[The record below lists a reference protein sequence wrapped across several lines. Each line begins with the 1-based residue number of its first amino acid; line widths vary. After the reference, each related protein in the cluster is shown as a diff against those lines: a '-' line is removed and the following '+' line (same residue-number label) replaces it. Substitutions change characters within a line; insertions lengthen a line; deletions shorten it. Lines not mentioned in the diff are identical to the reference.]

1 MTRYINSSKYWN
13 EYCKNKSAQLFL
25 TVPTSLALLGLMVN
39 VERVSAILSLRG
51 ADSKST
57 SLKYCR
63 LTCNWADGATH
74 RSYPH
79 MVLLTMQT
87 RTKGFAPS
95 PTRSLSKYGDISARI
110 SPTCNLTNLYN
121 YFQRSAYVRSP
132 VSGLALRLSLRC
144 TSDTYSLHMHRISSF
159 KKGRTEVDKARPL
172 GAYLMI

>member
-1 MTRYINSSKYWN
+1 MTRYINSSRYWH
-13 EYCKNKSAQLFL
+13 ESCKNKGAQLFL
-25 TVPTSLALLGLMVN
+25 IATTAFTSFRQMVD
-39 VERVSAILSLRG
+39 VERVSAILSLRV

-110 SPTCNLTNLYN
+110 PPTCNLTDLYN

-159 KKGRTEVDKARPL
+159 KKGAQK
-172 GAYLMI
+172 

>member
-1 MTRYINSSKYWN
+1 MNLV
-13 EYCKNKSAQLFL
+13 KNKGTQLFL

-39 VERVSAILSLRG
+39 VERVSAILSLRV

-95 PTRSLSKYGDISARI
+95 PTRSLSKYGGISARI
-110 SPTCNLTNLYN
+110 APTCNLTNLYN

>member
-1 MTRYINSSKYWN
+1 MTRYINSRKYWHKS
-13 EYCKNKSAQLFL
+13 CKTKCSQLSFN
-25 TVPTSLALLGLMVN
+25 VPTSLALLGLMVN
-39 VERVSAILSLRG
+39 VERVSAILSLRV

-110 SPTCNLTNLYN
+110 PPTCNFTDLYN

-132 VSGLALRLSLRC
+132 VSGLAFRLSLRC
-144 TSDTYSLHMHRISSF
+144 TSDTYPSTCTAYLPL
-159 KKGRTEVDKARPL
+159 KKGAQK
-172 GAYLMI
+172 

>member
-1 MTRYINSSKYWN
+1 MRSTLSHRPHIPRFARADGERWESFGNTFPKRLWFKKIKY
-13 EYCKNKSAQLFL
+13 
-25 TVPTSLALLGLMVN
+25 P
-39 VERVSAILSLRG
+39 
-51 ADSKST
+51 
-57 SLKYCR
+57 LKYCR

-110 SPTCNLTNLYN
+110 APTCNLTNLYN

>member
-1 MTRYINSSKYWN
+1 MTHPLSIADLPLYIW
-13 EYCKNKSAQLFL
+13 
-25 TVPTSLALLGLMVN
+25 
-39 VERVSAILSLRG
+39 LR
-51 ADSKST
+51 SHV
-57 SLKYCR
+57 Y
-63 LTCNWADGATH
+63 

-79 MVLLTMQT
+79 IALQTMQT
-87 RTKGFAPS
+87 RTKGLAPL
-95 PTRSLSKYGDISARI
+95 PTRSLSKYGGISARV
-110 SPTCNLTNLYN
+110 SPTCNLTDLYN

>member
-87 RTKGFAPS
+87 RTKGFAPLS
-95 PTRSLSKYGDISARI
+95 TRSLSLHGCISARV
-110 SPTCNLTNLYN
+110 SPTYNLTVQCN
-121 YFQRSAYVRSP
+121 YSQRP
-132 VSGLALRLSLRC
+132 P
-144 TSDTYSLHMHRISSF
+144 M
-159 KKGRTEVDKARPL
+159 
-172 GAYLMI
+172 

>member
-79 MVLLTMQT
+79 IALHTMQT
-87 RTKGFAPS
+87 RTKGFAPLS
-95 PTRSLSKYGDISARI
+95 TRSLPLHGCISARV
-110 SPTCNLTNLYN
+110 SPTCNLTVQCN
-121 YFQRSAYVRSP
+121 YSSRSAYVKFPCKRFS
-132 VSGLALRLSLRC
+132 LSTIATVRQ
-144 TSDTYSLHMHRISSF
+144 
-159 KKGRTEVDKARPL
+159 
-172 GAYLMI
+172 

>member
-1 MTRYINSSKYWN
+1 MTRYINSSRYWH
-13 EYCKNKSAQLFL
+13 ESCKNKCAQLFL
-25 TVPTSLALLGLMVN
+25 TVPTSLALLGLMGN

-95 PTRSLSKYGDISARI
+95 LTRSLSKYGDISARV
-110 SPTCNLTNLYN
+110 SPTCNLTNLYH
-121 YFQRSAYVRSP
+121 YSQRPVYVRFPCNGS
-132 VSGLALRLSLRC
+132 AFRRSLRC
-144 TSDTYSLHMHRISSF
+144 TSDTYSLHMHRMPTI
-159 KKGRTEVDKARPL
+159 KNGHAEAGKARSGIL
-172 GAYLMI
+172 I

>member
-1 MTRYINSSKYWN
+1 MTRYITLEGIGMNLVKQRHSTLS
-13 EYCKNKSAQLFL
+13 Q
-25 TVPTSLALLGLMVN
+25 VPTSLALLGLMVD
-39 VERVSAILSLRG
+39 VERVSAILSLRV

-110 SPTCNLTNLYN
+110 APTCNLTNLYN

-144 TSDTYSLHMHRISSF
+144 TSDTYSLHMQRISSL
-159 KKGRTEVDKARPL
+159 KKAHRSR
-172 GAYLMI
+172 

>member
-1 MTRYINSSKYWN
+1 MTRYINSRKYWHKS
-13 EYCKNKSAQLFL
+13 CKTKCSQLSFN
-25 TVPTSLALLGLMVN
+25 VPTSLALLGLMVN
-39 VERVSAILSLRG
+39 VERVSAILSLRV

-110 SPTCNLTNLYN
+110 PPTCNLTDLYN

-132 VSGLALRLSLRC
+132 VSGLAFRLSLRC
-144 TSDTYSLHMHRISSF
+144 TSDTYPSTYTAYLPL
-159 KKGRTEVDKARPL
+159 KKGAQK
-172 GAYLMI
+172 

>member
-1 MTRYINSSKYWN
+1 MTRYINSKKYWH
-13 EYCKNKSAQLFL
+13 ESCKTKALNSFS
-25 TVPTSLALLGLMVN
+25 PSHILALLGLMVN

-51 ADSKST
+51 FDLKIKYP
-57 SLKYCR
+57 LKYCR

-95 PTRSLSKYGDISARI
+95 PTRSLSKYGGISARI
-110 SPTCNLTNLYN
+110 TPTCNLTNLYN

-144 TSDTYSLHMHRISSF
+144 TSDTYSLHMQRISSL
-159 KKGRTEVDKARPL
+159 KRRTEVDKARPL
-172 GAYLMI
+172 GAYLML

>member
-1 MTRYINSSKYWN
+1 M
-13 EYCKNKSAQLFL
+13 
-25 TVPTSLALLGLMVN
+25 
-39 VERVSAILSLRG
+39 IL
-51 ADSKST
+51 KIIHP
-57 SLKYCR
+57 LKYCR
-63 LTCNWADGATH
+63 LTCNWAAGATR

-79 MVLLTMQT
+79 IVLLTMQT

-110 SPTCNLTNLYN
+110 APTCNLTNLYN
-121 YFQRSAYVRSP
+121 YFQRSACVRSP

-172 GAYLMI
+172 GAYLMFLESN